1 MFTQYLGASAFRK
14 TEALSSSFKHKEY
27 RRPSLYCPY
36 CSHRTVALI
45 QTFIDNHF
53 LSFLSKVFVQ
63 TGRKVPGA
71 STKAEV
77 KLRLFGSKGKSESFV
92 LSQSRTHKIPFQK
105 GQEDV
110 FHLEAFD
117 VGPLDKIVIGHERR
131 EMEFSWFL
139 EKVSDE

>member
-1 MFTQYLGASAFRK
+1 MRTLLLLISKLAFGFAFVI
-14 TEALSSSFKHKEY
+14 T
-27 RRPSLYCPY
+27 
-36 CSHRTVALI
+36 LI
-45 QTFIDNHF
+45 QTFIDNRF
-53 LSFLSKVFVQ
+53 LSFFSKVFVQ

-77 KLRLFGSKGKSESFV
+77 KLRLFGSKGKSEPFV